1 MEKLVEVN
9 PQPAAHRQTGYEPA
23 PYIDPPGA
31 LPMPTITDDIAEA
44 KRNLSEFGICILSDV
59 LNQSEIKHL
68 VINWM
73 LKPRRKGI
81 WGIWRLFPPCR
92 QSKGCQI

>member
-44 KRNLSEFGICILSDV
+44 KRNLSEFLS
-59 LNQSEIKHL
+59 LIH
-68 VINWM
+68 I
-73 LKPRRKGI
+73 
-81 WGIWRLFPPCR
+81 
-92 QSKGCQI
+92 

>member
-23 PYIDPPGA
+23 PYIDPPEA

-59 LNQSEIKHL
+59 LNQSEIKTL
-68 VINWM
+68 
-73 LKPRRKGI
+73 GD
-81 WGIWRLFPPCR
+81 
-92 QSKGCQI
+92 